1 MGIRNDERG
10 PRPRSD
16 STPVRQREIP
26 GPSRATSSRR
36 AGRFIVI
43 SAWGLALLAALA
55 AGMATT
61 TAVTIKWTVLAT
73 GPLGASTV
81 EFVLAMMSGMFVG
94 VLVYFAEGGTSGLV
108 TGFWVA
114 AVIMSASVFLVF
126 IGFFREARL
135 RANDG
140 VGRSHRT
147 AFLASVIVLVVA
159 NEFLMGW
166 SFSLI
171 SGFLPTTLGPDGH
184 RLFLVLTGAVTSA
197 WFVFPMALEMV
208 LSLAFFLDRF
218 PAGMRRFLLVQPAI
232 MVCSPPTIPGLPWL
246 LGSTIAASGLMA
258 VAVAWL
264 LIALF
269 RNEELAAPVTQYL
282 LFLYASF
289 GLMAAGLYV
298 WIEFANA
305 GLFAIALIAQMLVFL
320 GAVTA
325 PDRFGHGAEVRADPA
340 PVGGRPERG
349 RG

>member
-1 MGIRNDERG
+1 M
-10 PRPRSD
+10 
-16 STPVRQREIP
+16 
-26 GPSRATSSRR
+26 
-36 AGRFIVI
+36 I

-55 AGMATT
+55 TGMATT

-94 VLVYFAEGGTSGLV
+94 VLVYFAEGGTSGFV
-108 TGFWVA
+108 AGFWVA
-114 AVIMSASVFLVF
+114 AVIMSASVFIVF
-126 IGFFREARL
+126 VGFLREARL
-135 RANDG
+135 RATG
-140 VGRSHRT
+140 EVALGHRA
-147 AFLASVIVLVVA
+147 AFLTTVIALVLV

-171 SGFLPTTLGPDGH
+171 SGFLPTSLGSDGH
-184 RLFLVLTGAVTSA
+184 RLLIVLAGAVTSA

-232 MVCSPPTIPGLPWL
+232 MVCSPPTVPGLPWL
-246 LGSTIAASGLMA
+246 LGSTIVASGLMA

-269 RNEELAAPVTQYL
+269 RNEQFATPVTQYL
-282 LFLYASF
+282 LLLYASF

-305 GLFAIALIAQMLVFL
+305 GLFALALIAQMLVFL

-325 PDRFGHGAEVRADPA
+325 PGRFGHETET
-340 PVGGRPERG
+340 RPESNPVPGHPEQG
-349 RG
+349 RT